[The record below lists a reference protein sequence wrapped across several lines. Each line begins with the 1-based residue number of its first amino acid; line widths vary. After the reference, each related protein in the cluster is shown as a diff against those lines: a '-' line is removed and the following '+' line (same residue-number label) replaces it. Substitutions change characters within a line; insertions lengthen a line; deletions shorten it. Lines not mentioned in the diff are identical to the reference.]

1 MQDRFKFR
9 FYDKNKK
16 IMIDENSDYNM
27 LKATYGQDEWWWCVE
42 AGMPTVFKYFEQQS
56 WDSDKD
62 FVIMQCTGLKDKKG
76 KLIYEGDILGG
87 TYGNL
92 YIHYC
97 DECKQFQLKAKD
109 YGCMACEGDIH
120 WYEVVESED
129 ELEVVG
135 NIYENPE
142 LLEG

>member
-9 FYDKNKK
+9 FYDNNKK

-42 AGMPTVFKYFEQQS
+42 AGMPTVLEYFEQQS
-56 WDSDKD
+56 WDGDKD
-62 FVIMQCTGLKDKKG
+62 FVIMQCTGLRDKKG

-97 DECKQFQLKAKD
+97 DKCKQFQLKAKD